1 MNVTMDEDSIYRHEG
16 HSRTRRIQVVQ
27 PISPQL
33 RRRLIELSKPS
44 PSGNRFH
51 SLTNEQFMYIDKHFM
66 LRPTGLGVLPSGR
79 YSCPQCA
86 NFGREEEFAT
96 AAERDA
102 HLFAVTWKFILLEMP
117 SENENSTKANFKRVS
132 EGVSNARSQKEA

>member
-1 MNVTMDEDSIYRHEG
+1 MDEDSIYRHEG

-51 SLTNEQFMYIDKHFM
+51 SLTNEQFVRHLY
-66 LRPTGLGVLPSGR
+66 L
-79 YSCPQCA
+79 CP
-86 NFGREEEFAT
+86 
-96 AAERDA
+96 
-102 HLFAVTWKFILLEMP
+102 
-117 SENENSTKANFKRVS
+117 
-132 EGVSNARSQKEA
+132 